1 MGNFLIPF
9 PNNALAKVNFQI
21 VKTALKSTAPL
32 SAPAI
37 LQVALPTPLNRLFDY
52 LPPEGFDPARLH
64 VGARLSVPFGRSK
77 MVGLLVAMATE
88 SEVDPARLKRVH
100 AVLDDEMLIPPGL
113 LKLLRWGAD
122 YYHHP
127 LGEVVASALPVL
139 LRQGEAAVAQPR
151 RCWRLS
157 DEGRGVDLDK
167 LTRRA
172 PRQVALMQRLLAAAD
187 GLFDSQLSE
196 AMPGWQ
202 SVMRGLEKKAWV
214 VMTEVAALV
223 QPEPAAE
230 ALPSLNEDQQ
240 AAVAAIT
247 AASGFQAYLLDGV
260 TGSGKTEVY
269 LRAVQHAV
277 EQGRQVLVLV
287 PEITLTPQLVE
298 RFRRRLGVPLAVLHS
313 AMNDRER
320 LNAWLYAR
328 SGEAQV
334 VIGTRSAVFTP
345 MPKLGLMIIDEEHD
359 ASLKQQTGFRYS
371 ARDLALV
378 RARNQAIPI
387 VLGSATPGFESLLN
401 AQQGRYHHLSLPQR
415 AGDAR
420 PPQVRL
426 LDVCGQKMDE
436 MLSEP
441 LLKQMQRHL
450 DAGGQVLLFLNRR
463 GFSPTL
469 ICHECGWVAECRRCD
484 VHMTLHQ
491 RSRSLRCHHCD
502 SQRPLPRQCP
512 DCGSVDLRPLGSGTE
527 RVDDALARHFPDMV
541 VARLDRDSTRR
552 KGSLET
558 ILDDVSRGD
567 CRILVGTQMLAKGH
581 HFPNVT
587 LVGIL
592 DGDQGLFGIDFR
604 AGERMAQLITQVAGR
619 AGRGDKTGE
628 VVIQTHHAD
637 HPLLQLLC
645 EQGYHAYAEA
655 GLAERCTAA
664 LPPYHFMALLRAEA
678 AQPSLPDEFLE
689 QALAAAQ
696 ALGISG
702 VELYGPLPSPM
713 ERRAGKYRAQ
723 LLLQSAQRKTLHQ
736 LLARWVVDLAGL
748 PAARRVRWSLDVD
761 PIDLM

>member
-527 RVDDALARHFPDMV
+527 RVDDALARHFPDMG

-619 AGRGDKTGE
+619 AGRGDKIGE

>member
-1 MGNFLIPF
+1 M
-9 PNNALAKVNFQI
+9 
-21 VKTALKSTAPL
+21 
-32 SAPAI
+32 
-37 LQVALPTPLNRLFDY
+37 PTPLPRLFDY
-52 LPPEGFDPARLH
+52 LPPEGVEPASLLP
-64 VGARLSVPFGRSK
+64 GMRLSLPFGRSK
-77 MVGLLVAMATE
+77 TVGLLVAVVAE
-88 SEVDPARLKRVH
+88 SDFDRAKLKRAH
-100 AVLDDEMLIPPGL
+100 AVLDEEVLIPAPL

-127 LGEVVASALPVL
+127 LGEVVAAALPVL
-139 LRQGEAAVAQPR
+139 LRQGEAATAQQR
-151 RCWRLS
+151 QRWRVS
-157 DEGRGVDLDK
+157 EAGRAVVLETLAK
-167 LTRRA
+167 RA
-172 PRQVALMQRLLAAAD
+172 PRQQTLMQRLLAAEG

-196 AMPGWQ
+196 LVPGWQ
-202 SVMRGLEKKAWV
+202 TVMRALQKKGWV
-214 VMTEVAALV
+214 EVEQVATLV
-223 QPEPAAE
+223 QPDPVAAP
-230 ALPSLNEDQQ
+230 LPTLNADQQ
-240 AAVAAIT
+240 RAVAAIT
-247 AASGFQAYLLDGV
+247 AAQGFQPFLLDGV

-269 LRAVQHAV
+269 LRGVQNAV

-298 RFRRRLGVPLAVLHS
+298 RFRRRLSVPIAVLHS
-313 AMNDRER
+313 GMNDRER
-320 LNAWLYAR
+320 LNAWLHAR

-334 VIGTRSAVFTP
+334 VIGTRSAIFTP
-345 MPKLGLMIIDEEHD
+345 LPALGLIIIDEEHD
-359 ASLKQQTGFRYS
+359 ASLKQQSGFRYS
-371 ARDLALV
+371 ARDMALV
-378 RARNQAIPI
+378 RARNEAIPI

-401 AQQGRYHHLSLPQR
+401 VEQGRYHHLVLSQR
-415 AGDAR
+415 AGSAR
-420 PPQVRL
+420 PPAVRL
-426 LDVCGQKMDE
+426 LDVRSQKMDE

-441 LLKQMQRHL
+441 LLTLMQRHL
-450 DAGGQVLLFLNRR
+450 DSGGQVLLFLNRR
-463 GFSPTL
+463 GFAPTL
-469 ICHECGWVAECRRCD
+469 ICHECGWVAQCRRCD

-491 RSRSLRCHHCD
+491 RSRSLRCHHCG

-527 RVDDALARHFPDMV
+527 RVDEALARHFPAIG

-558 ILDDVSRGD
+558 ILDDVSRGE

-604 AGERMAQLITQVAGR
+604 AGERMAQLLTQVAGR
-619 AGRGDKTGE
+619 AGRGDKIGE

-645 EQGYHAYAEA
+645 EKGYHAYARE
-655 GLAERCTAA
+655 GLAERHTAA

-678 AQPSLPDEFLE
+678 SRQSLPEEFLE
-689 QALAAAQ
+689 QALAVAE
-696 ALGISG
+696 ALDITG

-723 LLLQSAQRKTLHQ
+723 LLLQSSQRKALHQ
-736 LLARWVVDLAGL
+736 LLGRWVAELGSL